1 MLHALLSPSSGV
13 AARGSSRRA
22 RAARA
27 RTCRPARERGDSS
40 PWVARSPL
48 LLRRA
53 CAAAESLDRA
63 VKARIADEASMRGRK
78 PHPVGSVVLATDG
91 RPMSPITLV
100 AATNTNRSRN
110 PIRSSA
116 SPKDETTP
124 PRPNA
129 CRAQPQRGCRRSRRS
144 APAHETPAPVP
155 YGTLSLRSS
164 LDQGAWRTCCARS
177 RGGQQP
183 ADVGDEHPSARFTE
197 GGRGSARRPSPPAAR
212 RAPGSRQRSDQA
224 SA

>member
-1 MLHALLSPSSGV
+1 MLFCSPSSGV

-63 VKARIADEASMRGRK
+63 VGSPHCRRGVDARAEASS
-78 PHPVGSVVLATDG
+78 VGSVVLATDG

-155 YGTLSLRSS
+155 YGHPSLRSS
-164 LDQGAWRTCCARS
+164 LDQGAWRTCCAGS
-177 RGGQQP
+177 RGRSSSPLTLGY
-183 ADVGDEHPSARFTE
+183 EHPSARFTE
-197 GGRGSARRPSPPAAR
+197 GGRGSARRPSRPAAR